1 MINPDDLKSVMTGR
15 RNTGGRNTV
24 KQIEENGFKFGKG
37 KVAMAVMGLA
47 GLAGVTSL
55 MFSGGRQQNSNL
67 YNANQ
72 AMY

>member
-1 MINPDDLKSVMTGR
+1 
-15 RNTGGRNTV
+15 
-24 KQIEENGFKFGKG
+24 
-37 KVAMAVMGLA
+37 MGLA